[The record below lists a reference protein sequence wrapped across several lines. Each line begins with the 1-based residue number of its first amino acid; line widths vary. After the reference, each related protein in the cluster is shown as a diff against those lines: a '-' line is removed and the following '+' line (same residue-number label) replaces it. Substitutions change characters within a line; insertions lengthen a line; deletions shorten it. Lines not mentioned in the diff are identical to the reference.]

1 MAINKEQTV
10 LIHYTLK
17 NEAGE
22 VLDSSEGRDP
32 LEFVYGAGM
41 IIAGLENAL
50 ADKNKGDKFN
60 VIIPPEDAYGAKQD
74 ELIQDVPLTQFQDKD
89 SVQVGVQFQTD
100 GPQQA
105 IATVVAVTDEI
116 ATLDMNHPLVDQTL
130 YFDVEVVDVREP
142 KSE

>member
-22 VLDSSEGRDP
+22 VLDSSEGKDP

-60 VIIPPEDAYGAKQD
+60 VIIPLKM
-74 ELIQDVPLTQFQDKD
+74 LM
-89 SVQVGVQFQTD
+89 VQSKMSLSKMF
-100 GPQQA
+100 
-105 IATVVAVTDEI
+105 
-116 ATLDMNHPLVDQTL
+116 L
-130 YFDVEVVDVREP
+130 
-142 KSE
+142 